1 MCTSEIGT
9 WHSMKLGLFVI
20 FFGEIGTPCSFHEA
34 PNVVRHL
41 PFLEGGGVKRSNFEI
56 YRSVFLLGESDGF
69 EVETCI
75 WTCVIILSKVAM
87 IPKRTFGRYL
97 LPKQFLPVSVFLPYF
112 CWYSCFTF
120 ANFCSKPL
128 SAQPG
133 SRVARQCLQSPS
145 KQCHLHHT
153 RLILGIKIAAIL
165 LRVKIFLI
173 ASAPTSPR
181 EGLWQHQCQK
191 SESKEFHQ
199 HRSEHSCLPR
209 PPPDHTSAGYSCFTS
224 ANFCSKGCWA
234 AAKVK
239 KETYSEEE

>member
-1 MCTSEIGT
+1 MCHLSHKKSRHKRPRFHNHQPSYHTSAGT
-9 WHSMKLGLFVI
+9 AAS
-20 FFGEIGTPCSFHEA
+20 P
-34 PNVVRHL
+34 L
-41 PFLEGGGVKRSNFEI
+41 P
-56 YRSVFLLGESDGF
+56 
-69 EVETCI
+69 
-75 WTCVIILSKVAM
+75 
-87 IPKRTFGRYL
+87 
-97 LPKQFLPVSVFLPYF
+97 
-112 CWYSCFTF
+112 TF
-120 ANFCSKPL
+120 AP

-181 EGLWQHQCQK
+181 EGLWQQQCQK

-199 HRSEHSCLPR
+199 HRSEHSCPPR

-224 ANFCSKGCWA
+224 NFCSKGC
-234 AAKVK
+234 
-239 KETYSEEE
+239 